1 MTRIVADTT
10 CGLDPDVARQL
21 GIPLIS
27 QIITFGAESFREGV
41 DMDHAAFMAR
51 LKAGRELPKT
61 AAPYP
66 GDFIEAFTDL
76 TQDRRERRVHPPLGG
91 RQRDRPVGGNRRVG
105 LPRPGHPH
113 HRHAHHCRPVGE
125 HGAGSGSPG
134 QGRRERR

>member
-27 QIITFGAESFREGV
+27 QIINFGDESFREGV

-51 LKAGRELPKT
+51 LKSGRELPKT

-66 GDFIEAFTDL
+66 GDFIQAFTEVSQDGGSVVCIHPSADL
-76 TQDRRERRVHPPLGG
+76 SGTVRSAEIARSDFPGRDILYFPLTADVWQASGMG
-91 RQRDRPVGGNRRVG
+91 QR
-105 LPRPGHPH
+105 
-113 HRHAHHCRPVGE
+113 
-125 HGAGSGSPG
+125 SPLAA
-134 QGRRERR
+134 QH